1 MMMHLV
7 DQMKGMNK
15 RSMMAWSRFILL
27 CLLMLQTPLFAQVGL
42 PGKPDTTF
50 NFGGFA
56 HAFFTNVNN
65 PDPGSGPN
73 STVRCMAMQ
82 PDGKVLIA
90 GLFSNYNGLSR
101 SRMARLNPDG
111 SIDPTFNPGS
121 GTGSNSVWA
130 MVLQT
135 DGKII
140 IGGDFTSFNGTSR
153 NRVARLNADG
163 SVDPTFNPGTGANG
177 TIRSM
182 ALQPDGK
189 VVIVGDFTT
198 VGGVS
203 RNRIARLND
212 NGSLDATFDV
222 GTGANGSVRCV
233 QIQVDGNILIG
244 GGFSQVNQTVNNHM
258 ARLGP
263 DGSVNGTF
271 SSGIGLAGAATP
283 MVNHF
288 AIQPDGKVLIAGD
301 FGSYN
306 GLTRGNIVR
315 VMMDGTIDT
324 SFNTAQGAAN
334 AVHWVLV
341 QPDDKI
347 ILAGDF
353 LNYNFTS
360 INRLARVHA
369 NGNLDTTFLRGFG
382 PNSTVSSLLLQPDGN
397 ILASGNFSQFNFT
410 TVSRLTRIDS
420 LGEIDFAFNP
430 QTGANNAVRAIA
442 YQPDGKVLVGG
453 EFTNFNGRVQG
464 RIARLFPD
472 GGLDGTFLSGTGA
485 AGQVSTIVIQPDG
498 KVLIGGIMNAYNGVQ
513 CGSIARLLPNGRLDT
528 AFLGANGLTGGVTC
542 IALQT
547 DGKIL
552 IGGSFNIFNGVF
564 QRGIARLLP
573 DGSIDT
579 TFNMG
584 TGINTSMS
592 SIAVQAD
599 GKILIGGLFTSYNGT
614 TANRLA
620 RLHPDGRFDSSFVI
634 GTGIDNGAVQSI
646 LVRPD
651 HKIFVAG
658 SFNSFNSTPRNRL
671 VLLNANGSI
680 DWNYFSAAGASGI
693 INALAYQP
701 DGKLLMVGEFA
712 TSHGITRNRIARLN
726 ANGSLDASFDPGAG
740 TGLQSIFAL
749 ALQPDGKAIIGGS
762 FRLYDGAFRQRITRV
777 FTAGCLVTPTNTTS
791 TATICPATSKTL
803 TGTPGASWQIAFG
816 PGSIQ
821 GNTYVASA
829 DTGTVWVYNQLGDC
843 LSPLVSFEVRLPGIP
858 QVSTPAPVCA
868 GEQATIVP
876 VGGGVSYRFYADSV
890 GGSPLPGGNGVSSFT
905 TPNLGASTSYFVA
918 SVADSGCESLL
929 RKEVRVVVFPLP
941 QVAIQQFNDSLIA
954 DSLPGAYQWFRNNV
968 AIPDD
973 TTWFLV
979 PVLSGT
985 YTLRFTD
992 SLGCTATSNAI
1003 QVVMAGIKSDQKA
1016 QLRWATYPVPFDEQL
1031 TIATEKPFSYALL
1044 DVRGAVLFAGEVSH
1058 KEITLPTTHLASG
1071 VYVMRIQVDG
1081 QTAFRRVVKQ

>member
-1 MMMHLV
+1 MKNMNET
-7 DQMKGMNK
+7 KGMNSLT
-15 RSMMAWSRFILL
+15 SMIGCWLIFIGFLIP
-27 CLLMLQTPLFAQVGL
+27 QIPLFAQVGL
-42 PGKPDTTF
+42 PGKIDTTF

-56 HAFFTNVNN
+56 HQFFTNSNN
-65 PDPGSGPN
+65 PDPGGGPN
-73 STVRCMAMQ
+73 SAVRCMAMQ

-121 GTGSNSVWA
+121 GTGSNSAWA

-189 VVIVGDFTT
+189 LIIAGDFTT

-233 QIQVDGNILIG
+233 QVQVDGNILIG
-244 GGFSQVNQTVNNHM
+244 GGFTQINQTVNNHM

-271 SSGIGLAGAATP
+271 SSGLGLGGTATP
-283 MVNHF
+283 VVNHF
-288 AIQPDGKVLIAGD
+288 AIQPDGKVVIVGD
-301 FGSYN
+301 YNSYN
-306 GLTRGNIVR
+306 GFTRGNIVR

-324 SFNTAQGAAN
+324 GFN
-334 AVHWVLV
+334 AVPGAGALVQWVLV
-341 QPDDKI
+341 QPDNKI

-353 LNYNFTS
+353 LNYNGS
-360 INRLARVHA
+360 AINRIARVDT

-382 PNSTVSSLLLQPDGN
+382 PNSTVSSMLLQPDGN
-397 ILASGNFSQFNFT
+397 VLVSGNFSQFNFAT
-410 TVSRLTRIDS
+410 ISRLTRIDT
-420 LGEIDFAFNP
+420 LGEIDLTFNQ
-430 QTGANNAVRAIA
+430 QTGANNAVRALA

-464 RIARLFPD
+464 RIARVLPN
-472 GGLDGTFLSGTGA
+472 GALDGTFLTGTGA
-485 AGQVSTIVIQPDG
+485 AGQVSAIAIQPDG
-498 KVLIGGIMNAYNGVQ
+498 KVLIGGIMNAYNGIQ
-513 CGSIARLLPNGRLDT
+513 CGSIARLFPDGRLDT
-528 AFLGANGLTGGVTC
+528 AFIRGNGLSGGVTC
-542 IALQT
+542 IALQA

-552 IGGSFNIFNGVF
+552 IGGTFSAINGVF
-564 QRGIARLLP
+564 QRGIARLLV
-573 DGSIDT
+573 DGSLDT
-579 TFNMG
+579 TFHAG
-584 TGINTSMS
+584 TGINTSMA
-592 SIAVQAD
+592 SIVVQAD

-620 RLHPDGRFDSSFVI
+620 RLHPDGRYDSTFVI
-634 GTGIDNGAVQSI
+634 GTGVDNGAVQSI
-646 LVRPD
+646 IVRPD
-651 HKIFVAG
+651 GKIFVAG
-658 SFNSFNSTPRNRL
+658 SFNSFNSIPRNRL
-671 VLLNANGSI
+671 VLLNANGSV
-680 DWNYFSAAGASGI
+680 DWNYFSAAGAGGTIS
-693 INALAYQP
+693 ALALQP
-701 DGKLLMVGEFA
+701 DGKLLMAGEFA

-749 ALQPDGKAIIGGS
+749 TLQPDGKAIIGGS
-762 FRLYDGAFRQRITRV
+762 FRSYDGVNRQRIARV
-777 FTAGCLVTPTNTTS
+777 FTAGCLFTPTNTTS
-791 TATICPATSKTL
+791 TATICPGSSKSL
-803 TGTPGASWQIAFG
+803 TGTPGASWQIASG

-843 LSPLVSFEVRLPGIP
+843 LSPLVSFEVGLPGIP

-941 QVAIQQFNDSLIA
+941 QVAIQQLNDSLLT
-954 DSLPGAYQWFRNNV
+954 DSLPGTYQWFRNNV

-1016 QLRWATYPVPFDEQL
+1016 QLRWATYPVPFDEQI

-1044 DVRGAVLFAGEVSH
+1044 DVRGAVLFAGEVAH
-1058 KEITLPTTHLASG
+1058 TEITLPTTHLASG

-1081 QTAFRRVVKQ
+1081 QTAFRRVVKR